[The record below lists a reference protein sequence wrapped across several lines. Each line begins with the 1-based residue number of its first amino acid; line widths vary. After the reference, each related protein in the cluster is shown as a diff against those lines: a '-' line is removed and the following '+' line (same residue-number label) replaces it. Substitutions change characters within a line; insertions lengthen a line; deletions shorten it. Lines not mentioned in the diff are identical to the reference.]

1 MNNKEK
7 LEQSKS
13 QRLGEIAYNTYGTLM
28 KIVEYK
34 NNKDITIEFQDEY
47 KIKRKTDYKCF
58 RRGGVK
64 NPYDKEVCGVAFIG
78 EGEYNSKF
86 HRKAYLYWKCMI
98 ERCYDPYEL
107 NKRPTYIDCTVCKEW
122 LNFQNFA
129 KWYEENY
136 YECNEHKMSLDKD
149 ILVKGNKIYSPET
162 CIFVPMN
169 INDMF
174 TKSDAKRGEYPI
186 GVSFLRGKLEVQCHD
201 GRKNKYI
208 GLFKINQVRE
218 AWLCYKLNKELVIQS
233 IAEEYKDRIPNKLY
247 EALYRYE
254 VEIND

>member
-58 RRGGVK
+58 RRGGIK

-174 TKSDAKRGEYPI
+174 TKSDA
-186 GVSFLRGKLEVQCHD
+186 
-201 GRKNKYI
+201 
-208 GLFKINQVRE
+208 
-218 AWLCYKLNKELVIQS
+218 
-233 IAEEYKDRIPNKLY
+233 
-247 EALYRYE
+247 
-254 VEIND
+254 